1 MNTTKG
7 DRHSAPYLT
16 KIEGCPDRS
25 ALRAGMAHFCNSGP
39 PGQTCGDCQ
48 HFAGAIKNGQSKSRC
63 VMFQKLTG
71 RKGEIIDPKYPCC
84 KYFEA
89 KPKKPSIVRP
99 ARNQGAGISAGE
111 AELLRNLHNR
121 QPPRVK

>member
-1 MNTTKG
+1 MNTTKS
-7 DRHSAPYLT
+7 DRCSAPYLT
-16 KIEGCPDRS
+16 KIDGCPDRS
-25 ALRAGMAHFCNSGP
+25 ALQAGMAHFANSGP

-71 RKGEIIDPKYPCC
+71 RKGEIIDPNYPSC

-89 KPKKPSIVRP
+89 KPKKPPIVPRS
-99 ARNQGAGISAGE
+99 QGAGISAGE
-111 AELLRNLHNR
+111 AELLRTLRNR